1 MTYLET
7 RRRVSRAM
15 VRSTMAGA
23 AAVLLTGGAA
33 ASIYVD
39 AKLTELKPEERVAIA
54 NPQPVQLLT
63 EFQTSGATNAK
74 ATKYAAPI
82 IAEEVKTSGFASAVG
97 DAPLPNGARLSIVI
111 NDTPNKSNK
120 GNGFAAGFTFG
131 LAGVVAGDD
140 YDTTATYTPPGGG
153 APIVKVEH
161 YRIVFKFGN
170 KELPP
175 DIIKVKGITEAS
187 KLMIHLTVT
196 HTLNAIAGDPA
207 FAHGAVPAPAQQP
220 APAPTTTAS

>member
-1 MTYLET
+1 MAYFET
-7 RRRVSRAM
+7 RRRVSRALA
-15 VRSTMAGA
+15 RYTTAGA
-23 AAVLLTGGAA
+23 AAVALTGGATA
-33 ASIYVD
+33 AIYVD

-82 IAEEVKTSGFASAVG
+82 IAEEVKNSGFASAVG

-111 NDTPNKSNK
+111 NDTPNKNNK

-140 YDTTATYTPPGGG
+140 YETTATYTPPGG

-161 YRIVFKFGN
+161 YRIIFKFGN

-196 HTLNAIAGDPA
+196 HTLNAIAGDPG
-207 FAHGAVPAPAQQP
+207 FGHGAAPAQPVPAPTP
-220 APAPTTTAS
+220 AAS

>member
-1 MTYLET
+1 MAFVEG
-7 RRRVSRAM
+7 RRRMSRAM
-15 VRSTMAGA
+15 ARSAAGIA
-23 AAVLLTGGAA
+23 VAAVLATGAA

-39 AKLTELKPEERVAIA
+39 ARLTELKPEERVAIA
-54 NPQPVQLLT
+54 NPRPVQLLT

-82 IAEEVKTSGFASAVG
+82 ISEEVKSSGFASAVS
-97 DAPLPNGARLSIVI
+97 DTPLPDGARLSIVI
-111 NDTPNKSNK
+111 NDVPSKSNK

-140 YDTTATYTPPGGG
+140 YETTATYTPAGGG

-161 YRIVFKFGN
+161 YRIIFKFGN

-187 KLMIHLTVT
+187 KMMIHLTVT
-196 HTLNAIAGDPA
+196 HVLNDIAADPG
-207 FAHGAVPAPAQQP
+207 FAGGTAPTRP
-220 APAPTTTAS
+220 EPAPTPAAS